1 MEDPSRKGRISLRLG
16 TTVLPI
22 SPHVHAD
29 NHSYTPQYAIHSHP
43 KLHEEALSQE
53 QIDNAVVAFEPRE
66 GEETLRTEDILSTI
80 EKYGDEVSNG
90 SRGAHGAD
98 SLIVTSFW
106 CSGRC
111 SLVVWSPVLHRTV
124 L

>member
-16 TTVLPI
+16 TTVLPV

-29 NHSYTPQYAIHSHP
+29 NHSYTLQYAIHSHP

-80 EKYGDEVSNG
+80 EKYGDEVSDG
-90 SRGAHGAD
+90 FRGTRGAV
-98 SLIVTSFW
+98 SLILS
-106 CSGRC
+106 SLRC
-111 SLVVWSPVLHRTV
+111 TDFRSLAVRSPVLHRTI